1 VGVNK
6 KKSNKTQVIVIV
18 IIAAVCIAFA
28 IYAFTAGRSYF
39 KSP

>member
-6 KKSNKTQVIVIV
+6 KKSNKGQIIAIVIV
-18 IIAAVCIAFA
+18 VIVFIIFAV
-28 IYAFTAGRSYF
+28 YASTAGRSYF